1 MRSKTCRFCETRIP
15 RGASVCP
22 YCFKYQWNA
31 LVPRVLAVALVVA
44 VTGGVIGWKYGI
56 LRGEM
61 ESSTRPQ
68 PVEIPVF
75 MPEKEGIFP
84 LELYDKQTVDEQAVE
99 VEPVNALEKKAAEA
113 KKAEQPVSKK
123 PQAKKNRS
131 WKKRPVEPPVDKTRS
146 VETAPA
152 RPTAVKAKAVE
163 SAREEAQRETTV
175 SKKPEAQTAGSE
187 AAEAEAQVDKT
198 SPIGAQAETSSPREQ
213 GGAQTAKDEAVEVQV
228 DTRPPGAQV
237 EETPVPGD
245 SGDRGSPG
253 NPEEQ

>member
-1 MRSKTCRFCETRIP
+1 MRSKTCRSCETRIP

-31 LVPRVLAVALVVA
+31 LVPAVLAVVLVVA

-61 ESSTRPQ
+61 ESPARPR

-75 MPEKEGIFP
+75 GPEAEGLFP
-84 LELYDKQTVDEQAVE
+84 LELYDEQTVDEQTVE
-99 VEPVNALEKKAAEA
+99 AKPVKAPEKKAAEA

-123 PQAKKNRS
+123 PQAKKPRS
-131 WKKRPVEPPVDKTRS
+131 RKKRPVEPSVKKARS

-152 RPTAVKAKAVE
+152 RAPVVKAKAVE
-163 SAREEAQRETTV
+163 SAREEAQRET
-175 SKKPEAQTAGSE
+175 
-187 AAEAEAQVDKT
+187 
-198 SPIGAQAETSSPREQ
+198 SSPREP
-213 GGAQTAKDEAVEVQV
+213 GAQTEGGEAVGTQV
-228 DTRPPGAQV
+228 DTRPLEAQV
-237 EETPVPGD
+237 EETPAPGD
-245 SGDRGSPG
+245 SGDTVSPG